1 MVESAVRKD
10 GDFVSYIDSLPEML
24 NETLMKN
31 GRVRVFMGNE
41 AADADSIVSSLTLGY
56 AESMKP
62 SKAPSELMVPVVSAP
77 RADLSLRRDVVILLD
92 IAGINPEN
100 LLYID
105 DEIVVDRLLSPP
117 VSGKEDPRSITL
129 TDHNRIRS
137 SLRDLAPLVTE
148 IVDHHEDSGH
158 HSSVTVESGRRSI
171 AFDGGKATVASTCTL
186 VTELLLD
193 DQSPGGNGNKIDGS
207 LGLLL
212 LGVILLDSVNM
223 IPAAGKGTDRD
234 ERAIST
240 LGERTDWAQIS
251 VLSPSIADASVFD
264 KIFPEGRARS
274 PSQDALF
281 DLLSGARNDPK
292 FWAGLSTL
300 DSLRIDY
307 KRFEVPGSSK
317 SSPIR
322 TIGLSSVLTDMDSLL
337 SKDNFENDMRDYQ
350 SSCQVDL
357 FGALTLE
364 FVDGNLNREL
374 LLSSPKVGVLEGVT
388 NYLLRDKD
396 AASIQ
401 LNEREDLRTASKRV
415 FRQGN
420 AKCSRKQVAPL
431 LQRAALSL
439 NLKSDL

>member
-1 MVESAVRKD
+1 M
-10 GDFVSYIDSLPEML
+10 
-24 NETLMKN
+24 
-31 GRVRVFMGNE
+31 
-41 AADADSIVSSLTLGY
+41 SSLTLGY
-56 AESMKP
+56 VETMDPRKS
-62 SKAPSELMVPVVSAP
+62 PSELMVPVVSAP
-77 RADLSLRRDVVILLD
+77 RADLALRRDVEILLD
-92 IAGINPEN
+92 MAGIDPDN

-105 DEIVVDRLLSPP
+105 DDIVVSRLLAPP
-117 VSGKEDPRSITL
+117 VSGKDEDPRSITL

-137 SLRDLAPLVTE
+137 SLRDLAPLVTK
-148 IVDHHEDSGH
+148 ILDHHEDSGH
-158 HSSVTVESGRRSI
+158 HSRVTVESGKRNI
-171 AFDGGKATVASTCTL
+171 AFDGGKAAVASTCTL

-193 DQSPGGNGNKIDGS
+193 DQTPGGSRNKIDGS

-212 LGVILLDSVNM
+212 LGVIFLDSVNM
-223 IPAAGKGTDRD
+223 IPEAGKGTARD
-234 ERAIST
+234 GRAIRI
-240 LGERTDWAQIS
+240 LEERTDWAQIS
-251 VLSPSIADASVFD
+251 EISPSIADAMVFD
-264 KIFPEGRARS
+264 KIFPEGRALS

-317 SSPIR
+317 SSPIGA
-322 TIGLSSVLTDMDSLL
+322 IGLSSVLTDMDSLL
-337 SKDNFENDMRDYQ
+337 SKENFESDLKGYE

-374 LLSSPKVGVLEGVT
+374 FLSSPDIGVLEGVA

-396 AASIQ
+396 AASMK
-401 LNEREDLRTASKRV
+401 LDEREDLRTANMRV

-420 AKCSRKQVAPL
+420 SRGSRKQVAPL
-431 LQRAALSL
+431 LQRAASSL
-439 NLKSDL
+439 NLKSGL